1 MIIITKKS
9 NQNLQNVYEYDF
21 YNDSMNFMVLHK
33 YKITNYNLRHL
44 HLYCVIWNHDLYFIF
59 AHYELTVRIA
69 LHTISNVKSN

>member
-1 MIIITKKS
+1 
-9 NQNLQNVYEYDF
+9 
-21 YNDSMNFMVLHK
+21 MNFMVLHK